1 MTSENTLVTGGA
13 TNKFLNLMQ
22 QLKVIS
28 IWWTN
33 RDYIYLQV
41 NVKVGI
47 FGIPPR
53 HNEEWYNMVNEG
65 GAVVDRVKL
74 YRIDHQ
80 SHNIGGQIIMS
91 IAQQSV

>member
-1 MTSENTLVTGGA
+1 MTSENTLVTLLTSGGA

-28 IWWTN
+28 IRWIK
-33 RDYIYLQV
+33 RDNIYLQV

-53 HNEEWYNMVNEG
+53 HNEECYMVNEG
-65 GAVVDRVKL
+65 GAVVDRV
-74 YRIDHQ
+74 
-80 SHNIGGQIIMS
+80 
-91 IAQQSV
+91 